1 MSPLTE
7 LRRAELQ
14 AYCKLTEFAEDPE
27 VEALIGTYYG
37 AAAAYMAQA
46 GISEPP
52 VGTPRRAQYDLCV
65 NAMVLDSWDKRE
77 ISVSGTVSENPAF
90 RRVMNQ
96 LKMTENVSNLD
107 TSGG

>member
-7 LRRAELQ
+7 AQRAELL

-37 AAAAYMAQA
+37 AAAAYMSQA

-52 VGTPRRAQYDLCV
+52 EGTPRRAQYDLCV

>member
-7 LRRAELQ
+7 VRRAELL

-65 NAMVLDSWDKRE
+65 NAMVLDSWDRRE

-90 RRVMNQ
+90 RRVVNQ

>member
-7 LRRAELQ
+7 VRRAELL
-14 AYCKLTEFAEDPE
+14 AYCKLTECAEDPE

-52 VGTPRRAQYDLCV
+52 EGTPRRAQYDLCV
-65 NAMVLDSWDKRE
+65 NAMVLDSWDRRE

>member
-7 LRRAELQ
+7 ARRAELL

-27 VEALIGTYYG
+27 VEALIGTYDG

-65 NAMVLDSWDKRE
+65 NAMVLDSWDRRE

>member
-7 LRRAELQ
+7 ARRAELL

-52 VGTPRRAQYDLCV
+52 EGTPRRAQYDLCV
-65 NAMVLDSWDKRE
+65 NAMVLYCWDRRE

-90 RRVMNQ
+90 RLLMNQ

>member
-7 LRRAELQ
+7 ARRAELL

-52 VGTPRRAQYDLCV
+52 EGTPRRAQYDLCV

>member
-7 LRRAELQ
+7 VRRAELL

-65 NAMVLDSWDKRE
+65 NAMVLDSWDRRE

-107 TSGG
+107 NSGG